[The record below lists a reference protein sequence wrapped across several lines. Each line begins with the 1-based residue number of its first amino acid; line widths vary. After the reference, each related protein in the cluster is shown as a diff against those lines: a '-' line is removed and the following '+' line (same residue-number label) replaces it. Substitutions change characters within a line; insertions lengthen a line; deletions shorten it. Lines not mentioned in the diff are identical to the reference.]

1 MLTNQNRGS
10 FADNLGLSF
19 AAFAFATFE
28 ASKAEERGPTYNPEL
43 CNAATEWQQ
52 EQGRDSATA
61 PKPESNVSG
70 VALIKNFEII

>member
-61 PKPESNVSG
+61 PKLPSN
-70 VALIKNFEII
+70 AADFQIETN